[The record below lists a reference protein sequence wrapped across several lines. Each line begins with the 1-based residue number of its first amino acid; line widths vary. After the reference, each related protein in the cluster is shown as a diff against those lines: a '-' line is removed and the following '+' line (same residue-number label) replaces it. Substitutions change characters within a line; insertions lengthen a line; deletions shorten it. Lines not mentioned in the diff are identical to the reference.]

1 MRRLVTSATIVVI
14 ALLVAAAPAG
24 AIHRQSGD
32 GFGFDLTAGVGA
44 IEAGPIAVKLAVI
57 AYSGPQ
63 GEFPRGHL
71 AFRGNPPPFGDVD
84 IIGRVTCL
92 NVSGSQATVGFRVT
106 KSRAG
111 FPLGTNGEFSIFDA
125 GEPGTLDRFEGR
137 PTAFN
142 LPSTCPLFDPANTI
156 TDGNFIVYDGAP

>member
-1 MRRLVTSATIVVI
+1 MRRFVTTATIVVI
-14 ALLVAAAPAG
+14 ALLVVAAPAG
-24 AIHRQSGD
+24 AIHRGNS
-32 GFGFDLTAGVGA
+32 GFGFDLAAGIGEVA
-44 IEAGPIAVKLAVI
+44 TGPIAVKLAVI
-57 AYSGPQ
+57 ASSGPQ

-156 TDGNFIVYDGAP
+156 TRGNFIVYDGTP